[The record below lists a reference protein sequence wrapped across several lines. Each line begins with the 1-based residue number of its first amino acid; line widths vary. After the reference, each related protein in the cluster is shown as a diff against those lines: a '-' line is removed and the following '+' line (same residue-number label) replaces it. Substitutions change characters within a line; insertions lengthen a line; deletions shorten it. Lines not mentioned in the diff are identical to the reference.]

1 MASGL
6 MYCDILGMSIATYSV
21 CRFFKAENIFLDKET
36 ILLVDKFHRK
46 KELSNQCD
54 GVLGH

>member
-46 KELSNQCD
+46 KELSNQ
-54 GVLGH
+54 